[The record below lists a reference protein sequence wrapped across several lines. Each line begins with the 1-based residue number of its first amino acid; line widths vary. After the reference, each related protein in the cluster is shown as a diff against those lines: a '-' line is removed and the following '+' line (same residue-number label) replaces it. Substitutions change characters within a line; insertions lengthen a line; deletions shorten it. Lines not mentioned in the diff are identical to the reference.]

1 MNRASTILAAVAIA
15 GLYVAS
21 SGAAETEKSGSPDM
35 QLSAND
41 LSGHVILTD
50 AQRAAFAN
58 TCFAR
63 RTELFA
69 SMMSG
74 SSIKQEDK
82 VELKSNLDET
92 FPRFCTC
99 LEKGYENLLSKMQFL
114 MVETMIG
121 QGRFISYPGSPT
133 PEFEALKKAAAELG
147 MSSADFESAR
157 RSLLDEASR
166 SAEACYLVLWG
177 PILAQRM
184 KMPEFRSY
192 PGEPPKASE
201 PRLKPSSQ

>member
-1 MNRASTILAAVAIA
+1 MMSGASTI
-15 GLYVAS
+15 
-21 SGAAETEKSGSPDM
+21 
-35 QLSAND
+35 
-41 LSGHVILTD
+41 
-50 AQRAAFAN
+50 
-58 TCFAR
+58 
-63 RTELFA
+63 
-69 SMMSG
+69 
-74 SSIKQEDK
+74 KQDDK
-82 VELKSNLDET
+82 AELKNNIDET

-133 PEFEALKKAAAELG
+133 PEFEALKKAAAGLG

-157 RSLLDEASR
+157 RSLLVDASR
-166 SAEACYLVLWG
+166 SADACYLVLWG
-177 PILAQRM
+177 PTLAQRM
-184 KMPEFRSY
+184 KMPELRSY